1 MARPPKYTP
10 EELEK
15 AIDDYFQAKLDK
27 DKKINFVSIV
37 DLCRFL
43 DIDRTTF
50 YNYKNKSDYST
61 AVKKAENTIISLWE
75 QQLMLPGRNT
85 TGAIF
90 WLKNFGGMADRV
102 EHQHQVSGQIDHNK
116 VDKLEELDEKTLQQ
130 LSKAVDM
137 IEQRQNAVD
146 VEPEEEE

>member
-1 MARPPKYTP
+1 MGKVKYKP
-10 EELEK
+10 DELEK
-15 AIDDYFQAKLDK
+15 AIDDYFQIKIDK
-27 DKKINFVSIV
+27 EKRINFVSIV

-43 DIDRTTF
+43 DIDRSTF
-50 YNYKNKSDYST
+50 YRYKNKPEYAT
-61 AVKKAENTIISLWE
+61 AIKKAENTIISLWE

-116 VDKLEELDEKTLQQ
+116 VEKLDQLDDDTLQQ
-130 LSKAVDM
+130 LAKAVDM
-137 IEQRQNAVD
+137 IESKKNAVD
-146 VEPEEEE
+146 VEEIEEE

>member
-10 EELEK
+10 EEL
-15 AIDDYFQAKLDK
+15 AAAVDDYLDQKLNN

-37 DLCRFL
+37 DLCLFL
-43 DIDRTTF
+43 DIDKQTF
-50 YNYKNKSDYST
+50 YNYKNKPSYST
-61 AVKKAENTIISLWE
+61 AIKKAENAIISIWE
-75 QQLMLPGRNT
+75 QQLFLPGRNT

-90 WLKNFGGMADRV
+90 YLKNFGGMADRV
-102 EHQHQVSGQIDHNK
+102 EHQHQVSGSIDHNK
-116 VDKLEELDEKTLQQ
+116 VDKLEELDDKTLQQ

-146 VEPEEEE
+146 VDDIEEE

>member
-1 MARPPKYTP
+1 MPEVKYKP
-10 EELEK
+10 DELAA
-15 AIDDYFQAKLDK
+15 AINDYFQAKLDK
-27 DKKINFVSIV
+27 EKKINFVSIV

-43 DIDRTTF
+43 DIDRSTF
-50 YNYKNKSDYST
+50 YRYKNKPEYAT
-61 AVKKAENTIISLWE
+61 AIKKAENTIISLWE
-75 QQLMLPGRNT
+75 QQLFLPGRNT

-116 VDKLEELDEKTLQQ
+116 VDRLEELDEKTLQQ

-137 IEQRQNAVD
+137 IESRQNAVD
-146 VEPEEEE
+146 VEEIEEE

>member
-43 DIDRTTF
+43 DIDRT
-50 YNYKNKSDYST
+50 
-61 AVKKAENTIISLWE
+61 IIIKISPIT
-75 QQLMLPGRNT
+75 QQ
-85 TGAIF
+85 
-90 WLKNFGGMADRV
+90 
-102 EHQHQVSGQIDHNK
+102 Q
-116 VDKLEELDEKTLQQ
+116 
-130 LSKAVDM
+130 
-137 IEQRQNAVD
+137 
-146 VEPEEEE
+146 